1 MRHIKSIV
9 IFFVVLFASMSSF
22 AQVIDPPNWEVT
34 SNIENPKAGDTLVL
48 TFRAEI
54 PKDWYL
60 YSSDF
65 DPDLGPMI
73 TEIKFE
79 NSNDY
84 QVIGDLIPI
93 NPKEKYDELWEGN
106 YTYFT
111 GKAEFQQRIKVLE
124 SDPDNK
130 SFSYLSNLF
139 RCFGTM
145 YTL

>member
-1 MRHIKSIV
+1 MRHIKSFI
-9 IFFVVLFASMSSF
+9 IFSVVLLASISSF
-22 AQVIDPPNWEVT
+22 AQVIEPLKWEVT
-34 SNIENPKAGDTLVL
+34 SNIKNPKAGDTLII

-79 NSNDY
+79 NSNDH
-84 QVIGDLIPI
+84 QVIGDLIPL

-111 GKAEFQQRIKVLE
+111 GHAEFQQHIKVLE
-124 SDPDNK
+124 NNPIIKALAIYQICSDV
-130 SFSYLSNLF
+130 S
-139 RCFGTM
+139 GTM